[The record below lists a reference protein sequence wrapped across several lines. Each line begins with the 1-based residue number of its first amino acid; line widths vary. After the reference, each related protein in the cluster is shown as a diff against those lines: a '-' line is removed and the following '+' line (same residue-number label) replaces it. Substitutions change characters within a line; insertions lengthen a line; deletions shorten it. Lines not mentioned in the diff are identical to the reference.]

1 MPSIHRGLLYNLT
14 LDVYPIYME
23 SKEFV
28 MQQKKETYDDL
39 IRALEVMRYIDDR
52 TPKSKVFYAMF
63 LLETK
68 KLNNYVNVNV

>member
-1 MPSIHRGLLYNLT
+1 
-14 LDVYPIYME
+14 ME

-28 MQQKKETYDDL
+28 MQQKKETYEDL
-39 IRALEVMRYIDDR
+39 TRALEVMRYVDDR

-68 KLNNYVNVNV
+68 KLSTSVNLYVSQVAGIKKV